1 MICPTLGPSRG
12 EVRKT
17 FILLRISAGN
27 NYLKYCPNCC
37 SYLWPLF
44 SKKKLS
50 NLKMFRIIISLV
62 LVTIDSNAIQLQL
75 VIVFFCQNLT

>member
-1 MICPTLGPSRG
+1 MICSALGPSRD

-17 FILLRISAGN
+17 FVLLRISAGN
-27 NYLKYCPNCC
+27 NYRKYCPNCC

-50 NLKMFRIIISLV
+50 NLKMFRIITRLV
-62 LVTIDSNAIQLQL
+62 LVTIDSNAMQIQL
-75 VIVFFCQNLT
+75 VIVCFS